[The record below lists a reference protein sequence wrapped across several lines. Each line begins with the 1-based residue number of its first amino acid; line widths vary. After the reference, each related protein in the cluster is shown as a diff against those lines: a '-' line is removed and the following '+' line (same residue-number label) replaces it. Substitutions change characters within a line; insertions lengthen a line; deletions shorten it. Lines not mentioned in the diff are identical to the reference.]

1 MSELLK
7 EQQLLDIITST
18 FKIKGRVIRDRRVEV
33 FANKE
38 LVSSILLFSKKQQG
52 FIHLAHMTCID
63 WIDENKFELVYTI
76 WSPDEKIHL
85 FVKTKIKR
93 ENPEMENIDSI
104 WDQANTYEREM
115 REMFGIQFPGLIG
128 EQDFAL
134 EDWDEIPPMRKDF
147 DTAKYASET
156 YFNRPGR
163 EDAKDV
169 RDTISERSGTKV
181 PDFAKKYSREK

>member
-1 MSELLK
+1 MTELIK
-7 EQQLLDIITST
+7 EQHLLDSLTSA

-33 FANKE
+33 FADKKM
-38 LVSSILLFSKKQQG
+38 VSGILLFAKKQLG

-63 WIDENKFELVYTI
+63 WIDENKFELIYTI
-76 WSPDEKIHL
+76 WSPIEKIHL
-85 FVKTKIKR
+85 FVKTKIER

-104 WDQANTYEREM
+104 WDQANTYEREI

-134 EDWDEIPPMRKDF
+134 EDWDEMPPMRKDF
-147 DTAKYASET
+147 DTKKYASKT
-156 YFNRPGR
+156 YYQRPGR

-169 RDTISERSGTKV
+169 RETISERSGTKV